1 MPENFAERVMDLEN
15 QMQLK
20 PEDESQTIKKLGE
33 LMSLYA
39 AAIEVYHSEPENQMY
54 FNTKLMR
61 LIE

>member
-1 MPENFAERVMDLEN
+1 MDLEN